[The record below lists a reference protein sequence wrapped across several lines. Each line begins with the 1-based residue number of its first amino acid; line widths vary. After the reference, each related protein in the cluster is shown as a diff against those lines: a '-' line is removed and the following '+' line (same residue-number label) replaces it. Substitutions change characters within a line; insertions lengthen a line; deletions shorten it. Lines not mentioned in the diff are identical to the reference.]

1 MEPITLAMIILLG
14 GMILGIALSVPVA
27 VSMGLPSA
35 LAIVVLLG
43 WDGAALTS
51 GQRLFAASNSFSLL
65 AIPFFILAG
74 GLMNTGGIAQRLID
88 LAQVVAG
95 RLPASLA
102 QTTVGANAMFGT
114 VSGASVASAAA
125 VGSGLSPPVRRA
137 G

>member
-1 MEPITLAMIILLG
+1 MEPVTLATIILLG
-14 GMILGIALSVPVA
+14 GIVIGILIGVPVA
-27 VSMGLPSA
+27 ISMGLPSA

-51 GQRLFAASNSFSLL
+51 AQRLFSASNSFALL

-95 RLPASLA
+95 RLPASL
-102 QTTVGANAMFGT
+102 
-114 VSGASVASAAA
+114 
-125 VGSGLSPPVRRA
+125 
-137 G
+137 